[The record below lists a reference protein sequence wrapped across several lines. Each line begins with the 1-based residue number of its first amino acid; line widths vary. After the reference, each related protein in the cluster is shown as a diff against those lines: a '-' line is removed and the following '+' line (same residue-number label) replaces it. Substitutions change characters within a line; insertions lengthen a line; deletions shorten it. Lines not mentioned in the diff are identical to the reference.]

1 MKTTT
6 NRHTVTFEVL
16 EASSWQED
24 LRIVPMPVPDPSN
37 SRQPG
42 KLVGD
47 KLLITTA
54 EGGQELRVS
63 LGLEGK
69 VTLRKIYKAA
79 GAVAKWLYE
88 HQIEKAA
95 LKPADLYGL
104 NIEHA
109 LRVFCDGLLVGAFR
123 YTEHKSKPKHI
134 LQTTVYLLGEGNM
147 EPLQVL
153 ARESMATVA
162 GTNFA
167 RQIAHEPPNEINPL
181 TLAERARELGAQTGM
196 HVKVLGEE
204 ELSEIGANAILSV
217 GLGSKT
223 PSQMIIMEYPGHGE
237 AVGSKPVVVV
247 GKAITFDTGGYSL
260 KDTTNI
266 VGMKFDKCGGA
277 AVLGIMQA
285 VSSLKLPVPVI
296 GIIAAAENMISE
308 NAYRPNDIITAL
320 SGKTIEIISTDAE
333 GRVVLSDALTY
344 AHTNYTPRAIV
355 DIATL
360 TGGIVVALGKVRAG
374 IMSNDDQ
381 LAQSLLA
388 AGERAAERLWRM
400 PLDDEYF
407 DLIEGYDSDFRN
419 SSGVR
424 QAHPV
429 VGGIFLKQFVPDEV
443 PWAHLDIAG
452 LAYTGDSVQ
461 IALPFPPRGATGFG
475 VRLVINYLQDL
486 T

>member
-147 EPLQVL
+147 EPLQML

-167 RQIAHEPPNEINPL
+167 RQIAHEPPNENNPL
-181 TLAERARELGAQTGM
+181 TLAERARELGLQTGM
-196 HVKVLGEE
+196 QVKVLGEE
-204 ELSEIGANAILSV
+204 ELS
-217 GLGSKT
+217 
-223 PSQMIIMEYPGHGE
+223 
-237 AVGSKPVVVV
+237 
-247 GKAITFDTGGYSL
+247 
-260 KDTTNI
+260 
-266 VGMKFDKCGGA
+266 
-277 AVLGIMQA
+277 
-285 VSSLKLPVPVI
+285 
-296 GIIAAAENMISE
+296 
-308 NAYRPNDIITAL
+308 
-320 SGKTIEIISTDAE
+320 
-333 GRVVLSDALTY
+333 
-344 AHTNYTPRAIV
+344 
-355 DIATL
+355 
-360 TGGIVVALGKVRAG
+360 
-374 IMSNDDQ
+374 
-381 LAQSLLA
+381 
-388 AGERAAERLWRM
+388 
-400 PLDDEYF
+400 
-407 DLIEGYDSDFRN
+407 
-419 SSGVR
+419 
-424 QAHPV
+424 
-429 VGGIFLKQFVPDEV
+429 
-443 PWAHLDIAG
+443 
-452 LAYTGDSVQ
+452 
-461 IALPFPPRGATGFG
+461 
-475 VRLVINYLQDL
+475 
-486 T
+486 

>member
-1 MKTTT
+1 VKTTPI
-6 NRHTVTFEVL
+6 RHTVTFEVL

-37 SRQPG
+37 SQQPG

-63 LGLEGK
+63 LGLQGK
-69 VTLRKIYKAA
+69 VTLWKIYKAA
-79 GAVAKWLYE
+79 GAAAKWFYE

-95 LKPADLYGL
+95 LNPADLFGL

-109 LRVFCDGLLVGAFR
+109 LRVFCDGLLVGAFQ

-134 LQTTVYLLGEGNM
+134 LQTTVYLLAEGDL

-153 ARESMATVA
+153 AEESMATVA

-196 HVKVLGEE
+196 LVKVLGEE

-223 PSQMIIMEYPGHGE
+223 PSQMIILEYPGHGE
-237 AVGSKPVVVV
+237 SVGSKPVVVV

-285 VSSLKLPVPVI
+285 VSNLKLAVPII

-308 NAYRPNDIITAL
+308 NAYRPNDIITTL

-344 AHTNYTPRAIV
+344 AHTNYSPRAIV

-360 TGGIVVALGKVRAG
+360 TGGIVVALGIVRAG

-381 LAQSLLA
+381 LTQSLLA
-388 AGERAAERLWRM
+388 
-400 PLDDEYF
+400 F
-407 DLIEGYDSDFRN
+407 
-419 SSGVR
+419 V
-424 QAHPV
+424 AHA
-429 VGGIFLKQFVPDEV
+429 I
-443 PWAHLDIAG
+443 
-452 LAYTGDSVQ
+452 
-461 IALPFPPRGATGFG
+461 R
-475 VRLVINYLQDL
+475 
-486 T
+486 